1 MNYRTIPIIIFTLFL
16 SARGS
21 SQVILHLKNSSCKT
35 RDEYFDSILVFDNRD
50 SIDKG
55 LGKVKVDY
63 RKGHEI
69 LLPERSLSADIS
81 QFYSSLKNK
90 KEVTAGGKLA
100 IVVYRFWAEENIPGI
115 DDETAGFAYSADYFK
130 ATTDSTF
137 QLLGSVDTNVF
148 VQSFDVTK
156 DLLQSV
162 NDVLCHSVYKMQ
174 KIQPSSDHQFTGEE
188 LSMLRSTHTRYFK
201 AYTDTLPQ
209 NGVYETWN
217 DFLNNRKME
226 GLITEPSATDYTIY
240 KIKENGKKQ
249 FRTPLHKI
257 SIYNGTAFYLHGNEP
272 KIMKK
277 DSNNF
282 FVMVNIPVNTNK
294 RYNETYVGLNLLAT
308 TALTFVFPLSF
319 AFYFYAFPNK
329 EYKMKRFECRINP
342 RTGALIPLRYVSDK
356 EMIERGKANRAASKK
371 LRDAEKAK

>member
-1 MNYRTIPIIIFTLFL
+1 MNYRTISIIIFTLFF
-16 SARGS
+16 SSRS
-21 SQVILHLKNSSCKT
+21 NSQVILHLKNNSCSAQS
-35 RDEYFDSILVFDNRD
+35 EYFDSILVFDNRD

-63 RKGHEI
+63 RKGHEV

-90 KEVTAGGKLA
+90 KESTAGGKLA

-137 QLLGSVDTNVF
+137 QLLGSVDTTVF

-156 DLLQSV
+156 YLLQSV

-174 KIQPSSDHQFTGEE
+174 KNRSSSDHQFTTND
-188 LSMLRSTHTRYFK
+188 LSKLKSTHTKHFK
-201 AYTDTLPQ
+201 AYTDTIPQ

-226 GLITEPSATDYTIY
+226 QMVTEPSATDYTIY

-249 FRTPLHKI
+249 FRTPIHKVAI
-257 SIYNGTAFYLHGNEP
+257 CNGVTYYVNGIQPVVMSHVGNDYSILTKIRVNNGRHNES
-272 KIMKK
+272 
-277 DSNNF
+277 DL
-282 FVMVNIPVNTNK
+282 
-294 RYNETYVGLNLLAT
+294 GLSLFAT
-308 TALTFVFPLSF
+308 TAIAFLMPLSVT
-319 AFYFYAFPNK
+319 FYFYAFPNQQYSNK
-329 EYKMKRFECRINP
+329 LFDCRINP
-342 RTGALIPLRYVSDK
+342 RTGSIIPIRYVSDK
-356 EMIERGKANRAASKK
+356 ELIERGKANRAASKK
-371 LRDAEKAK
+371 LRDAEKVK

>member
-1 MNYRTIPIIIFTLFL
+1 MNYRTIPIIILSLFF
-16 SARGS
+16 SS
-21 SQVILHLKNSSCKT
+21 SSNSQVILHLKNNLCSAKN
-35 RDEYFDSILVFDNRD
+35 EYFDSILVFDNRD

-63 RKGHEI
+63 RKGHEM

-90 KEVTAGGKLA
+90 KELTAGGKLA

-115 DDETAGFAYSADYFK
+115 DEETAGFAYSADYFR
-130 ATTDSTF
+130 ASSDSTF

-162 NDVLCHSVYKMQ
+162 NDVLCHSIHKLQ
-174 KIQPSSDHQFTGEE
+174 SSHPSSDHQFTTDE
-188 LSMLRSTHTRYFK
+188 LSKLKSTHTMFFK
-201 AYTDTLPQ
+201 AYTDTTPQ
-209 NGVYETWN
+209 NGVFETWN

-226 GLITEPSATDYTIY
+226 GLITESSATDYTIY

-249 FRTPLHKI
+249 FRAPLHKI
-257 SIYNGTAFYLHGNEP
+257 AIYNSTVFYLHGNEP
-272 KIMKK
+272 KIIKK

-282 FVMVNIPVNTNK
+282 FVLANLPVNTNK
-294 RYNETYVGLNLLAT
+294 RYNETYVGLSLLTT
-308 TALTFVFPLSF
+308 TAITFVFPLSF
-319 AFYFYAFPNK
+319 AFYFYAIPNQK
-329 EYKMKRFECRINP
+329 YIMKRFECKINP
-342 RTGALIPLRYVSDK
+342 RTGALVPIRQVSDE
-356 EMIERGKANRAASKK
+356 EMIERRKANRT
-371 LRDAEKAK
+371 AEKVK

>member
-1 MNYRTIPIIIFTLFL
+1 MNYRTISIIIFALLL

-21 SQVILHLKNSSCKT
+21 SQVILHLNNSSCKT
-35 RDEYFDSILVFDNRD
+35 QKEYFDSILVFDNRD

-90 KEVTAGGKLA
+90 KAATAAGKLA

-115 DDETAGFAYSADYFK
+115 DDETAGFAFSADYFRV
-130 ATTDSTF
+130 TTDSTF
-137 QLLGSVDTNVF
+137 QLLSSVDTNVF

-156 DLLQSV
+156 YLLQSV
-162 NDVLCHSVYKMQ
+162 NDVLCHSANKLQ
-174 KIQPSSDHQFTGEE
+174 KIKPASDHQFTTEE
-188 LSMLRSTHTRYFK
+188 LSKLKSTHTRYFK
-201 AYTDTLPQ
+201 AYTDTVSQ

-226 GLITEPSATDYTIY
+226 ALITEPSATDYTIY

-249 FRTPLHKI
+249 FRTPIHKVAVCNGVAYYVHGI
-257 SIYNGTAFYLHGNEP
+257 QPVGMSRVGNDYSILTKIRVNNGRHNES
-272 KIMKK
+272 
-277 DSNNF
+277 DL
-282 FVMVNIPVNTNK
+282 
-294 RYNETYVGLNLLAT
+294 GLSLFAT
-308 TALTFVFPLSF
+308 TAIAFLMPLSVT
-319 AFYFYAFPNK
+319 FYFYAFPNQQYSNK
-329 EYKMKRFECRINP
+329 LFDCRINP
-342 RTGALIPLRYVSDK
+342 RTGSIIPIRYVSDK
-356 EMIERGKANRAASKK
+356 ELIERGKANRAASKK
-371 LRDAEKAK
+371 LRDAEK